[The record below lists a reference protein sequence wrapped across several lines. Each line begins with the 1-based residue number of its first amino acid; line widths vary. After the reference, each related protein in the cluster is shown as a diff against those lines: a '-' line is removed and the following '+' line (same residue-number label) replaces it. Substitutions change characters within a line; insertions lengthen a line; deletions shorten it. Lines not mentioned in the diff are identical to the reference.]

1 MPTPVD
7 EDVVQAFRAD
17 GLHEPLGEGV
27 GLRRSD
33 AGTDDPDFFR
43 PGYLVER
50 A

>member
-1 MPTPVD
+1 MPKAVD
-7 EDVVQAFRAD
+7 EDMVQTLRAD
-17 GLHEPLGEGV
+17 GPHEPLGEGV

-33 AGTDDPDFFR
+33 GGADDPDFFR

>member
-1 MPTPVD
+1 MDGPIQMPTPVD

-33 AGTDDPDFFR
+33 GVRMARSSRVVT
-43 PGYLVER
+43 
-50 A
+50 